1 MATEIAVPEREGEYG
16 TRVVAVE
23 PGGIEHIPISE
34 RHGSPYQ
41 QFLTWVSPNMEF
53 ATIFVGVIGVAFFGA
68 SFWAA
73 AAGIVVGTALGS
85 ISQGILA
92 SWGPR
97 LGVPQMVQGRAA
109 FGFWGNWVPALL
121 MSIGAGIGWF
131 AVNSVS
137 AALALSVL
145 LHVPFVISL
154 LIVVLLQVA
163 VAFFGHNLVHVWER
177 YAFFP
182 LVIIFVIASAIV
194 FAKANLGQPADPH
207 GLGNGTG
214 FILTAAAAYG
224 YACGWNPYASDYS
237 RYLPIETSKAKT
249 GWSAG
254 LGVFVSCVVLEL
266 VGAALATVHGTNFN
280 GNPTEQLSNQL
291 PGVIAVLTLLAITLG
306 GISANVL
313 NIYSGSIAFL
323 TLGIRVGVRQR
334 RAIVALVFGVIGFFV
349 ALIGGLSNLA
359 SSYNNF
365 LLVLAYWIAPWF
377 GIVFTDYLLRR
388 GEFGDGAIFYNRG
401 HNPWSGVVAFLVA
414 TIASIALFSNETFY
428 TGLIPRHWPGIGDLT
443 FPVGFLLAVII
454 YGSLNL
460 GLRRK
465 VEEGGA
471 AARTAS

>member
-1 MATEIAVPEREGEYG
+1 MATDVAVPEREGEYG

-23 PGGIEHIPISE
+23 PGGVEHIPLSE

-68 SFWAA
+68 GFWAA
-73 AAGIVVGTALGS
+73 ALGIVAGTALGS
-85 ISQGILA
+85 ITQGILA

-145 LHVPFVISL
+145 LHLPFAISL
-154 LIVVLLQVA
+154 LVVVLLQVV
-163 VAFFGHNLVHVWER
+163 VAFFGHNLVHIWER
-177 YAFFP
+177 YAFLP
-182 LVIIFVIASAIV
+182 LVIIFVIAGVYV
-194 FAKANLGQPADPH
+194 FTQARLGLPADPH

-214 FILTAAAAYG
+214 FILTAAAAFG

-237 RYLPIETSKAKT
+237 RYLPPGTSKAKT

-254 LGVFVSCVVLEL
+254 LGIFVSCVALEL

-280 GNPTEQLSNQL
+280 GNPTQQFSNVL
-291 PGVIAVLTLLAITLG
+291 PGVLAVFTLLAITLG

-323 TLGIRVGVRQR
+323 TLGVRLGVRQR
-334 RAIVALVFGVIGFFV
+334 RAVVALGFGVIGFVV

-359 SSYNNF
+359 NTYNNF

-377 GIVFTDYLLRR
+377 GIVFTDYVLRR
-388 GEFGDGAIFYNRG
+388 GDFGDGSIFYNRR
-401 HNPWSGVVAFLVA
+401 HNRWSGVAAFVVA
-414 TIASIALFSNETFY
+414 TVVSIALFSNETAY
-428 TGLIPRHWPGIGDLT
+428 VGLFPSHWPGIGDLT
-443 FPVGFLLAVII
+443 FVVGFILAVII
-454 YGSLNL
+454 YGALNV
-460 GLRRK
+460 GLRRP
-465 VEEGGA
+465 VAEGPA
-471 AARTAS
+471 PARTA

>member
-1 MATEIAVPEREGEYG
+1 MATDVAVPEREGEYG

-23 PGGIEHIPISE
+23 PGGIEHIPLSE

-73 AAGIVVGTALGS
+73 ALGIVVGTALGS
-85 ISQGILA
+85 ISQGVLA

-177 YAFFP
+177 YAFVP
-182 LVIIFVIASAIV
+182 LVIIFVIAGVIV
-194 FAKANLGQPADPH
+194 FAKSNLGLPADPK

-214 FILTAAAAYG
+214 FVLTAAAAFG

-237 RYLPIETSKAKT
+237 RYLPVKTSKAKT

-254 LGVFVSCVVLEL
+254 LGIFVSCVALEL
-266 VGAALATVHGTNFN
+266 VGAALATVHGTNFA

-291 PGVIAVLTLLAITLG
+291 PVVIAVLTLLAITLG

-323 TLGIRVGVRQR
+323 TLGIRLGARQR
-334 RAIVALVFGVIGFFV
+334 RAIVALGFGVIGFIV

-359 SSYNNF
+359 DTYNNF
-365 LLVLAYWIAPWF
+365 LLVLAYWIAPWL

-388 GEFGDGAIFYNRG
+388 GDFGDGAIFYNPR
-401 HNPWSGVVAFLVA
+401 HNPWSGVVSFVVA
-414 TIASIALFSNETFY
+414 TVVSIGLFANETLY
-428 TGLIPRHWPGIGDLT
+428 LGPVPRHWPGIGDVTSL
-443 FPVGFLLAVII
+443 VGFVIAVVL
-454 YGSLNL
+454 YGALNL
-460 GLRRK
+460 GLRRN
-465 VEEGGA
+465 VEEGA
-471 AARTAS
+471 APARTA

>member
-23 PGGIEHIPISE
+23 PGGVEHIPLSE

-53 ATIFVGVIGVAFFGA
+53 ATIYVGVIGVAFFGA

-73 AAGIVVGTALGS
+73 ALGIVVGTALGA

-97 LGVPQMVQGRAA
+97 LGVPQMVEGRAS
-109 FGFWGNWVPALL
+109 FGFWGNWVPSLL

-154 LIVVLLQVA
+154 LIVVLLQVV

-177 YAFFP
+177 YAFLP
-182 LVIIFVIASAIV
+182 LVVIFAIAGAIV
-194 FAKANLGQPADPH
+194 FSKANLGLPADPK

-214 FILTAAAAYG
+214 LILTAAAAYG

-237 RYLPIETSKAKT
+237 RYLPVDTSQAKT

-254 LGVFVSCVVLEL
+254 LGLFISCVALEL

-280 GNPTEQLSNQL
+280 GNPTQQFSNQL
-291 PGVIAVLTLLAITLG
+291 PAVIGVLTLLAITLG
-306 GISANVL
+306 GISANAL

-323 TLGIRVGVRQR
+323 TLGIRLGARQR
-334 RAIVALVFGVIGFFV
+334 RAIVALGFGVIGFFV
-349 ALIGGLSNLA
+349 ALVGGLSDLA
-359 SSYNNF
+359 NTYNSF
-365 LLVLAYWIAPWF
+365 LLVLAYWIGPWF
-377 GIVFTDYLLRR
+377 GIVFTDYVLRR
-388 GEFGDGAIFYNRG
+388 GDFGDGAIFYDRK

-414 TIASIALFSNETFY
+414 TIVSIALFSNETAFV
-428 TGLIPRHWPGIGDLT
+428 GVFPAHWPGIGDLT
-443 FPVGFLLAVII
+443 FVVGFVLAVVI
-454 YGSLNL
+454 YGGLNL
-460 GLRRK
+460 RLRRK
-465 VEEGGA
+465 AQEGSA
-471 AARTAS
+471 AARSAS

>member
-1 MATEIAVPEREGEYG
+1 
-16 TRVVAVE
+16 
-23 PGGIEHIPISE
+23 
-34 RHGSPYQ
+34 
-41 QFLTWVSPNMEF
+41 
-53 ATIFVGVIGVAFFGA
+53 
-68 SFWAA
+68 
-73 AAGIVVGTALGS
+73 
-85 ISQGILA
+85 
-92 SWGPR
+92 
-97 LGVPQMVQGRAA
+97 
-109 FGFWGNWVPALL
+109 VPALL

>member
-1 MATEIAVPEREGEYG
+1 MATDVAVPEREGEYG

-23 PGGIEHIPISE
+23 PGGIEHIPLGE
-34 RHGSPYQ
+34 RHGSPYL

-73 AAGIVVGTALGS
+73 ALGIVVGTALGS
-85 ISQGILA
+85 ASQGVLA

-137 AALALSVL
+137 AALALTVL

-177 YAFFP
+177 YAFVP
-182 LVIIFVIASAIV
+182 LVIIFVIAGVIV
-194 FAKANLGQPADPH
+194 FTKANLGLPADPK

-214 FILTAAAAYG
+214 FVLTAAAAYG

-237 RYLPIETSKAKT
+237 RYLPADTSKAKT

-254 LGVFVSCVVLEL
+254 LGIFVSCVALEL
-266 VGAALATVHGTNFN
+266 VGAALATVHGTDFS
-280 GNPTEQLSNQL
+280 GNPTQQFSNAL
-291 PGVIAVLTLLAITLG
+291 PEVIAVLALLAITLG

-313 NIYSGSIAFL
+313 NIYSGSMAFL
-323 TLGIRVGVRQR
+323 TLGVRLGARQR
-334 RAIVALVFGVIGFFV
+334 RAIVALGFGVIGFFV
-349 ALIGGLSNLA
+349 ALIGGLGNLA
-359 SSYNNF
+359 NTYDNF
-365 LLVLAYWIAPWF
+365 LLVLSYWIAPWF
-377 GIVFTDYLLRR
+377 GIVFTDYVLRR
-388 GEFGDGAIFYNRG
+388 GDFGDGAIFYDRRHG
-401 HNPWSGVVAFLVA
+401 PWSGVTAFVIA
-414 TIASIALFSNETFY
+414 TVVSIALFSNETAY
-428 TGLIPRHWPGIGDLT
+428 VGLVPRHWPGIGDVT
-443 FPVGFLLAVII
+443 FVVGFVLAVVI
-454 YGSLNL
+454 YGGLNL

-465 VEEGGA
+465 VTEGSA
-471 AARTAS
+471 PARTA